1 MKNSIKD
8 LVLSYKLSNFNT
20 EDRTAKLLI
29 KQPKGQKTFNVKVSP
44 LTAYFLNNQFEEM
57 FECAPDKKTFKST
70 LRSPEFKENPFRL
83 VKYSD
88 DNYMVYLV
96 KEAKPK
102 KRFHTCPVTGDQLV
116 EYINMYNKK
125 KNYIRYFDA
134 STK

>member
-44 LTAYFLNNQFEEM
+44 LTAYFLNNQFQSM
-57 FECAPDKKTFKST
+57 FECAPEEKTFKST
-70 LRSPEFKENPFRL
+70 LRSPEFMENPFRL

-102 KRFHTCPVTGDQLV
+102 KRFHTCPVTGDELV

-125 KNYIRYFDA
+125 RNYIRYFDA
-134 STK
+134 SVK